1 MKQLLWILLLSAAAW
16 AQGNDLFALSQSRQR
31 DLQLSVYVTADD
43 MVHYLSD
50 EAGRREALSVL
61 RCHGMSKVFLEFHR
75 AGLVVDA
82 SLLKNNRTFFESN
95 GIRAV
100 GGIATVPGEN
110 FGVHQEAP
118 LGWFNWQNPKTQMD
132 VAGAMRM
139 AASVFDEII
148 IDDFFCTGDTS
159 AESRAAKGD
168 RAWSQYRRELLSDLA
183 TKVMIEPARQVRPDI
198 RIIIKYP
205 QWYDRFHL
213 FGYDIPK
220 KSALFSSVWVGT
232 ETRGANT
239 QRYGFVQ
246 PFEGFVNYRWIN
258 SISGKNQGAWFDH
271 GDCDATDFI
280 DQAYMSVLA
289 GAKELTVFSYGVLM
303 EGHGGHHKLR
313 RDWERLADLSAAL
326 DASSEIAVYGYKPA
340 NHDAG
345 SDLYIF
351 DYIGMLGVPFAPVS
365 QWPDNQAVIFLPT
378 QAAGD
383 PAVYQKIQTALKQDR
398 RIIVTS
404 GLLRQCKNPALTAL
418 AGVTLGTQGP
428 IESQRVQWTD
438 QSAEVSVPVKLAGSL
453 TCTKSKALV
462 QIDHAGTSVPLL
474 TERRFKRGQLFV
486 LNTHTFSQ
494 EDFDRVGEVLLAPS
508 RLGLLAL
515 PQPVVQILRNA
526 FTQPLAVELQAP
538 TRVTCQSMGRNQWFI
553 QNFND
558 APVDLSFTTPVV
570 SKQGAKEGW
579 SGRSLADTDGRVR
592 TTLGARERLWI
603 R

>member
-1 MKQLLWILLLSAAAW
+1 MKKLLWILWLPAAVW
-16 AQGNDLFALSQSRQR
+16 AQANDLFTLSQSRQR
-31 DLQLSVYVTADD
+31 DLRLSVYVTADD
-43 MVHYLSD
+43 IVHYLSD

-61 RCHGMSKVFLEFHR
+61 RGHGMSKVFLEFHR
-75 AGLVVDA
+75 GGLVVDA
-82 SLLKNNRTFFESN
+82 SLLKTNRTFFENN

-100 GGIATVPGEN
+100 GGIATVPGKN
-110 FGVHQEAP
+110 FGVHQEAQ

-132 VAGAMRM
+132 VADVMRM

-159 AESRAAKGD
+159 AESRTAKGD
-168 RAWSQYRRELLSDLA
+168 RSWSEYRRELLSDLA
-183 TKVMIEPARQVRPDI
+183 TRVMLEPARQVRPDI

-213 FGYDIPK
+213 FGYDIAK

-258 SISGKNQGAWFDH
+258 SVSGKNQGAWFDH
-271 GDCDATDFI
+271 GDCDAIDFI

-289 GAKELTVFSYGVLM
+289 GAKELTVFSYGVFM
-303 EGHGGHHKLR
+303 QGHGGHHQLR

-326 DASSEIAVYGYKPA
+326 DASSEMAVYGYKPA

-351 DYIGMLGVPFAPVS
+351 DYIGMLGIPFAPVS
-365 QWPDNQAVIFLPT
+365 QWPVDQAVVFLPT

-383 PAVYQKIQTALKQDR
+383 PAVYRKIQNALKQGR
-398 RIIVTS
+398 RIIVTA
-404 GLLRQCKNPALTAL
+404 GFLRQCKNPALTEL
-418 AGVTLGTQGP
+418 AGVRLGSQGP
-428 IESQRVQWTD
+428 IESQRVLWNG
-438 QSAEVSVPVKLAGSL
+438 QSAELTLPLKLAGPL
-453 TCTKSKALV
+453 TCTKSQVLV
-462 QIDHAGTSVPLL
+462 QADHVGASIPLL
-474 TERRFKRGQLFV
+474 TERRFKQGQLFV

-494 EDFDRVGEVLLAPS
+494 ADFDLVGEVLLAPS

-515 PQPVVQILRNA
+515 PQPVVQILRDT
-526 FTQPLAVELQAP
+526 FVQPLTIELQAP
-538 TRVTCQSMGRNQWFI
+538 ARVTCQSMGRNQWFI

-558 APVDLSFTTPVV
+558 VPVDVSFAAPVV

-579 SGRSLADTDGRVR
+579 SGRPLADADGRVR